1 MTYEQIDDM
10 IGSVGLPY
18 AYDHFDKD
26 DVNRPAGPPFIAFL
40 YPQNNDP
47 AFDDRNYVQIE
58 QLQIELYTDNKDFGL
73 EATVE
78 STLSSYGMVW
88 TRDEEWIE
96 SERMLEVVYEM
107 DVVITP
113 ANTEVQNG

>member
-18 AYDHFDKD
+18 AYNYFAKG

-47 AFDDRNYVQIE
+47 VFDDRNYVQIE
-58 QLQIELYTDNKDFGL
+58 QLVIELYTDNKDFDHETAIEDVL
-73 EATVE
+73 NANDLPFEKD
-78 STLSSYGMVW
+78 STYLD
-88 TRDEEWIE
+88 DEH
-96 SERMLEVVYEM
+96 MYM
-107 DVVITP
+107 TTYT
-113 ANTEVQNG
+113 TEVCINGTRNE

>member
-47 AFDDRNYVQIE
+47 VFDDRNYVQIE
-58 QLQIELYTDNKDFGL
+58 QLQIELYTDNKDFDHETAIEDVL
-73 EATVE
+73 NANDLPFEKD
-78 STLSSYGMVW
+78 STYLS
-88 TRDEEWIE
+88 
-96 SERMLEVVYEM
+96 
-107 DVVITP
+107 
-113 ANTEVQNG
+113 

>member
-26 DVNRPAGPPFIAFL
+26 DVNRPDGPPFIAFL

-47 AFDDRNYVQIE
+47 VFDNRNYVQIE
-58 QLQIELYTDNKDFGL
+58 QLHIELYTDNKDFDHETAIEDVLNANDLPFEKDGTYL
-73 EATVE
+73 D
-78 STLSSYGMVW
+78 
-88 TRDEEWIE
+88 DEH
-96 SERMLEVVYEM
+96 MYM
-107 DVVITP
+107 TTYT
-113 ANTEVQNG
+113 TEVCINGTRNE

>member
-47 AFDDRNYVQIE
+47 VFDDRNYVQIE
-58 QLQIELYTDNKDFGL
+58 QLQIELYTDNKDFDHETAIEDVL
-73 EATVE
+73 NANDMPFDKDCTY
-78 STLSSYGMVW
+78 LD
-88 TRDEEWIE
+88 DEH
-96 SERMLEVVYEM
+96 MYM
-107 DVVITP
+107 TTYT
-113 ANTEVQNG
+113 TEVCINGTRNE

>member
-47 AFDDRNYVQIE
+47 VFDDRNYVQIE
-58 QLQIELYTDNKDFGL
+58 QLVIELYTDNKDFDHETAIEDVLNANDLPFYKG
-73 EATVE
+73 
-78 STLSSYGMVW
+78 STYL
-88 TRDEEWIE
+88 DD
-96 SERMLEVVYEM
+96 ERMYMTTYTMEVL
-107 DVVITP
+107 I
-113 ANTEVQNG
+113 NGSRNE